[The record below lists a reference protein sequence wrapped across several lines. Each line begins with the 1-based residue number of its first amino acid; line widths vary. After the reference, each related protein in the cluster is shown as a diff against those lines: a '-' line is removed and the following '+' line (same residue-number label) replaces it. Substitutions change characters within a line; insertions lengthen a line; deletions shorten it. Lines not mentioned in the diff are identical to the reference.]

1 MVHFLKLRIG
11 VYLRAK
17 FQFSSIILTSFRQGV
32 ILPPPPP
39 QNEPL
44 KSPSRVGGLKLIKS
58 SALTAK
64 FTVLLLTSPFKLLN
78 LSLSLFVDALISI
91 QFGVSISTGV
101 MSGKVVFCSWGV
113 LLVPVPSFTKKRFK
127 ILLCLFVN

>member
-1 MVHFLKLRIG
+1 MVYFLKLRIG

-17 FQFSSIILTSFRQGV
+17 FQVSSIILTSFRQGV
-32 ILPPPPP
+32 ILPPPP

-64 FTVLLLTSPFKLLN
+64 FTVLLLTSPLKLLN
-78 LSLSLFVDALISI
+78 LSLSFFVDALISI

-113 LLVPVPSFTKKRFK
+113 LLVLVPSFTKKRFK